1 MVDGDQ
7 RVDAGIARRLQLLE
21 LQLFLVLRQGPQR
34 IMVPADRPLTALT
47 ILFPRPR
54 GDGPATFTPTSIIF
68 RVSPPA
74 RGWSRQ
80 EHHVTAVSENLKH
93 VEQAHREF
101 DKSGGTD

>member
-47 ILFPRPR
+47 IRFPRPR
-54 GDGPATFTPTSIIF
+54 GDGPGKNITSLPFLKTSNTLSRPTASSTNRAGRTDQIAF
-68 RVSPPA
+68 V
-74 RGWSRQ
+74 
-80 EHHVTAVSENLKH
+80 
-93 VEQAHREF
+93 
-101 DKSGGTD
+101 KSLGYP